1 MKKFQEV
8 LQAAGYPINLCVLD
22 FESFFDVGY
31 RMGKFK
37 DSISLTEYVMDD
49 RFELTGLGEG
59 YIDEHG
65 KVSRN
70 FYRPDAIRGYFDA
83 AIRTYGLELEK
94 CTVGGQILKFDCLIM
109 KEHFGIVPKFT
120 VDTLD
125 LGNMHDPRGKHDL
138 DAMGKM
144 WGAPKSKGKTNEFK
158 GIHASKM
165 DFKKLEEYCLTDIDI
180 TTHLIENMLP
190 VVMARPEIEMHLAT
204 HTLHMFLHES
214 FDIDIDRAKI
224 VQQRMTLEMAA
235 AVTEVGKVMGE
246 DFGHEDFSKPT
257 IFVPMFTEI
266 LNKYGEKMPMK
277 QNDKKTAMIPAL
289 AKSDQGMEELL
300 CHPVEEISVL
310 AKAKVAVGSWP
321 GHIKKVKN
329 TVLQAKARGNRLSGN
344 LGYCRGK
351 TWRWGGMGG
360 INQHNMGGR
369 GRAGHGT
376 HPLITEVRGVY
387 KAPEDYVLGI
397 LDFTSIEARNLAW
410 QAGQGDLVEA
420 FANGVDIYSEFA
432 TELFN
437 AYVRKPRDSDPPAL
451 YALYE
456 LRRGFGKDN
465 ILGDGYGMGSNTY
478 YRNCYINPALRPLF
492 DSGKYDWD
500 FCDRGIKHYRCKY
513 SKIPDLWS
521 KVEKAW
527 SYVTRFR
534 HEERIVNGNLRFYN
548 RDDATFIELPSGRYI
563 RYPGARVT
571 GKGSLNYKWA
581 KGIWGGYLTENI
593 IQSESRDIL
602 GEAIVRLDK
611 AGFWIALTVHD
622 EIVLVLPIN
631 QSKEKAPE
639 TEKLIKEHHGWLEK
653 GNSLPYDTWY
663 WTKQDLNEPIK
674 IMEEVP
680 AWASGL
686 PINVGGQL
694 SERYCK

>member
-1 MKKFQEV
+1 MKPFQEV
-8 LQAAGYPINLCVLD
+8 LQAAGYPINLLILD
-22 FESFFDVGY
+22 VESFFDVGY

-37 DSISLTEYVMDD
+37 DSISLTEYVCDD

-65 KVSRN
+65 KISHN

-83 AIRTYGLELEK
+83 AIRAYGLELEK
-94 CTVGGQILKFDCLIM
+94 VTVGGQNLKFDCLVM

-125 LGNMHDPRGKHDL
+125 LANMHDPKMRHDL
-138 DAMGKM
+138 NTLDAYWDGGMGT
-144 WGAPKSKGKTNEFK
+144 KGDTNQFK
-158 GIHASKM
+158 GIHAKDM
-165 DFKKLEEYCLTDIDI
+165 DYKKLEEYCMNDIEI
-180 TTHLIENMLP
+180 TTRLLEIMLP
-190 VVMARPEIEMHLAT
+190 AIMARPEIEMHLAT

-235 AVTEVGKVMGE
+235 AVTEAGRVMGE

-257 IFVPMFTEI
+257 IFVPMFTGI
-266 LNKYGEKMPMK
+266 LDKYGEKMPMK

-329 TVLQAKARGNRLSGN
+329 TVLQAQARGNKLGGV

-351 TWRWGGMGG
+351 TWRWGGVGG

-369 GRAGHGT
+369 GRAGRGT
-376 HPLITEVRGVY
+376 HPLIAEVRGLY
-387 KAPEDYVLGI
+387 KAPEGCVLGI
-397 LDFTSIEARNLAW
+397 LDFASIEARNLAW
-410 QAGQGDLVEA
+410 QAEQDDLTA
-420 FANGVDIYSEFA
+420 MFATGADIYSEFA
-432 TELFN
+432 SELFG
-437 AYVRKPRDSDPPAL
+437 AQVRKARDDDPAPLNKL
-451 YALYE
+451 YQ
-456 LRRGFGKDN
+456 LRRGFGKDA
-465 ILGDGYGMGSNTY
+465 ILGCGYGMGTNTFY
-478 YRNCYINPALRPLF
+478 KNCYINPSLRPLF

-500 FCDRGIKHYRCKY
+500 FINKLIKLYRRKY

-534 HEERIVNGNLRFYN
+534 HEERIVNSNLRFYN
-548 RDDATFIELPSGRYI
+548 KDDATFIELPSGRYI

-571 GKGSLNYKWA
+571 GKGSLNYRWA
-581 KGIWGGYLTENI
+581 KGIWGGYLVENI

-602 GEAIVRLDK
+602 GEAIVRLDQ
-611 AGFWIALTVHD
+611 AGYWIALHVHD
-622 EIVLVLPIN
+622 EVVLILN
-631 QSKEKAPE
+631 KETAE
-639 TEKLIKEHHGWLEK
+639 EDVVEAQI
-653 GNSLPYDTWY
+653 
-663 WTKQDLNEPIK
+663 
-674 IMEEVP
+674 IMETVP
-680 AWASGL
+680 EWATGL
-686 PINVGGQL
+686 PINVEEKRLPPVAPAIRGEL
-694 SERYCK
+694 PTRYCK